1 MSPVTSTETVHFI
14 GAYPL
19 SQTTISQSLLE
30 TTFTRDYPESNRT
43 LRFGDATTYLPGR
56 RVTGI
61 AVKGETV
68 RVSVRAKW
76 GVPASDLLD
85 QITAALMPSLADRR
99 IELVVAEID
108 DPPRLASPEPFAPP
122 VGTNA
127 SLPAAVDAVH
137 STNPSNSALTPAPP
151 PAP

>member
-1 MSPVTSTETVHFI
+1 M
-14 GAYPL
+14 
-19 SQTTISQSLLE
+19 TTAERADGPDPAIVDGIDVDAVASAVRACPGVSDLA
-30 TTFTRDYPESNRT
+30 DS
-43 LRFGDATTYLPGR
+43 RFGDAATYLPGR

>member
-1 MSPVTSTETVHFI
+1 M
-14 GAYPL
+14 
-19 SQTTISQSLLE
+19 TTAERADGPDPAIVDGIDVDAVASAVRACPGVSDLA
-30 TTFTRDYPESNRT
+30 DS
-43 LRFGDATTYLPGR
+43 RFGDAATYLPGR

-61 AVKGETV
+61 AAKGETV

>member
-1 MSPVTSTETVHFI
+1 MTTAERADGPDTSIVDGI
-14 GAYPL
+14 DVDAVASAVRACPGVSDL
-19 SQTTISQSLLE
+19 V
-30 TTFTRDYPESNRT
+30 DG
-43 LRFGDATTYLPGR
+43 RFGDATTYLPGR
-56 RVTGI
+56 RVVGI

-85 QITAALMPSLADRR
+85 QITAVLMPSLGGRR

-108 DPPRLASPEPFAPP
+108 DPPPLASPEPFASPF
-122 VGTNA
+122 GANA
-127 SLPAAVDAVH
+127 SLPAAVDAAR

-151 PAP
+151 PPP

>member
-1 MSPVTSTETVHFI
+1 M
-14 GAYPL
+14 
-19 SQTTISQSLLE
+19 TTAERADGPDPAIVDGIDVDAVASAVRACPGVSDLA
-30 TTFTRDYPESNRT
+30 DS
-43 LRFGDATTYLPGR
+43 RFGDATTYLPGR

-108 DPPRLASPEPFAPP
+108 DPPRLASPEPVAPP

>member
-1 MSPVTSTETVHFI
+1 M
-14 GAYPL
+14 
-19 SQTTISQSLLE
+19 TTAERADDPDTAIVDGIDIDAVASAVRACAGVSDLA
-30 TTFTRDYPESNRT
+30 DG
-43 LRFGDATTYLPGR
+43 RFGDATSYLPGR

-85 QITAALMPSLADRR
+85 QITAVLMPSLADRR

-108 DPPRLASPEPFAPP
+108 DPPPLASPEPFAPP
-122 VGTNA
+122 LGTNA
-127 SLPAAVDAVH
+127 SLPAAVDAVR

-151 PAP
+151 PPP